1 MKKSNQP
8 NKARGRLGSSWAR
21 VFSTGAPKAY
31 GERAQYREI
40 TVKALMIY
48 HARGREQALEYLT
61 WKRDWLAYYIG
72 FGAGLPSSGALLDRL
87 LQEEEG

>member
-8 NKARGRLGSSWAR
+8 NKARALRSSWAR
-21 VFSTGAPKAY
+21 VFSTGRPKEY

-40 TVKALMIY
+40 TIKALMIY
-48 HARGREQALEYLT
+48 HARGREKALEYLA

-72 FGAGLPSSGALLDRL
+72 FGALPSSGALLDRL
-87 LQEEEG
+87 LAEEKLS

>member
-8 NKARGRLGSSWAR
+8 NKARALASNWSR
-21 VFSTGAPKAY
+21 VFSTGRPKAY

-40 TVKALMIY
+40 TLKALMIY
-48 HARGREQALEYLT
+48 HARGREKALEYLA

-72 FGAGLPSSGALLDRL
+72 WGGSLPSSGALLDRL
-87 LQEEEG
+87 VAEENL